1 VTKKNRRGRGVVAGT
16 PSSGSEDT
24 DQDSQSTTESRE
36 QTPVAGSGSTMHR
49 DGALSRIDVRL
60 RQAYEPGWYRVLASE
75 PAEYI
80 QCEAP
85 PLNDSAEPAD
95 PEPADHTASG
105 RAGSRS

>member
-24 DQDSQSTTESRE
+24 EQDSQSTAEDRE
-36 QTPVAGSGSTMHR
+36 QTPFANGSSTLHR
-49 DGALSRIDVRL
+49 NGALSRIDVRL

-75 PAEYI
+75 PAQHSVRED
-80 QCEAP
+80 
-85 PLNDSAEPAD
+85 PLLTDSAESTD
-95 PEPADHTASG
+95 PEPTDHTAPH